1 MKRLNAPLLLG
12 LLVVLWYLVATA
24 MYLPQARRDALS
36 FGDLDHVY
44 RPPSVGFL
52 AELTDLRTPEI
63 RAAMN
68 AQRDGA
74 VDATSADDPFGLPSV
89 FDEGA
94 DDPFAP
100 IPDPDGTDSDE
111 TDPLETALGTDRG
124 PSVAENA
131 SGYWLFGTDALGRSL
146 ATLVAGAPAFYLPWM
161 LLYVAISLLLML
173 VVGVSAGYAP
183 RSIPGRGATL
193 LVEANHALPQLVV
206 IFAVLAVAE
215 IEMGWLVVALSIVSG
230 IAKSI
235 LIRDKIRSVLV
246 SDFVEGLREMG
257 IPARVVVGRHLLR
270 THCRALLLV
279 QVPFLIAE
287 LVLFEACLGYL
298 EHPVD
303 IEGLSYGSML
313 ATAVDTLG
321 EGLHWLFLFPALG
334 IVASIWGFY
343 ALGTGL
349 AQVFNERNPY
359 SL

>member
-1 MKRLNAPLLLG
+1 MKRLNVPLCFG
-12 LLVVLWYLVATA
+12 LLVVAWYLTATLL
-24 MYLPQARRDALS
+24 YLPRARRDALS

-44 RPPSVGFL
+44 RPPSIEVL
-52 AELTDLRTPEI
+52 ADLTDKRTPEI
-63 RAAMN
+63 RAAMI

-74 VDATSADDPFGLPSV
+74 AFDDAATDDDPFGLPSV
-89 FDEGA
+89 FDDDA
-94 DDPFAP
+94 AAAADPDDPFAP
-100 IPDPDGTDSDE
+100 IPDLAVEERTGPDADE
-111 TDPLETALGTDRG
+111 AGF
-124 PSVAENA
+124 
-131 SGYWLFGTDALGRSL
+131 WLFGTDGSGRSL
-146 ATLVAGAPAFYLPWM
+146 AGLVSGAPAFYLPWM
-161 LLYVAISLLLML
+161 LLYVAIAIALML
-173 VVGVSAGYAP
+173 VLGVVAGYAP
-183 RSIPGRGATL
+183 RSIPGRAASV
-193 LVEANHALPQLVV
+193 LVESNHALPQLVV

-215 IEMGWLVVALSIVSG
+215 IEMGWLVLALGVVSG

-235 LIRDKIRSVLV
+235 LIRDKIRGVLA

-313 ATAVDTLG
+313 ASAVDTLG

-334 IVASIWGFY
+334 IVVSIWGFY
-343 ALGTGL
+343 ALGAGL

>member
-1 MKRLNAPLLLG
+1 MRRPSLPLLFGLG
-12 LLVVLWYLVATA
+12 VVTWYLVATA
-24 MYLPQARRDALS
+24 IYLPDARRDALS

-44 RPPSVGFL
+44 RPPSIEVL
-52 AELTDLRTPEI
+52 AELTDRRTPEI
-63 RAAMN
+63 RAAMD

-74 VDATSADDPFGLPSV
+74 AFDEAGEGDDPFGVPSV
-89 FDEGA
+89 FDDETASGDA

-100 IPDPDGTDSDE
+100 IPDAVDEPEGGDGE
-111 TDPLETALGTDRG
+111 AGF
-124 PSVAENA
+124 
-131 SGYWLFGTDALGRSL
+131 WLFGTDGSGRSL
-146 ATLVAGAPAFYLPWM
+146 AGLVTGAPAFYLPWM
-161 LLYVAISLLLML
+161 CLYVGIALALML
-173 VVGVSAGYAP
+173 ILGVAAGYAP
-183 RSIPGRGATL
+183 RSFPGRAASV
-193 LVEANHALPQLVV
+193 LVESNHALPQLVV

-215 IEMGWLVVALSIVSG
+215 IEMGWLVLALGVVSG

-235 LIRDKIRSVLV
+235 LIRDKIRGVLA

-313 ATAVDTLG
+313 AAAVDTLG

-334 IVASIWGFY
+334 IVVSIWGFY